1 MKENVLILIVVALQF
16 FIYTI
21 IGVLLQKRSI
31 N

>member
-16 FIYTI
+16 FHLCYYRCIVT
-21 IGVLLQKRSI
+21 KRSI

>member
-16 FIYTI
+16 FIYYYRCIVT
-21 IGVLLQKRSI
+21 KRSI